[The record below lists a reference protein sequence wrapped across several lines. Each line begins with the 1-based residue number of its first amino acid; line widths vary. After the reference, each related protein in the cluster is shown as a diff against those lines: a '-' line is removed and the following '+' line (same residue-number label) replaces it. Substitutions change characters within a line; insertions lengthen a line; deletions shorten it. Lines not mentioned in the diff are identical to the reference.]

1 MENRIKSPV
10 ITKAEI
16 PVTDELDMLSLIKVY
31 GRNSND
37 CMRIEIQSR
46 PDNIITKPFLLFQ
59 LLLIFWLLIQ
69 K

>member
-1 MENRIKSPV
+1 MENGIKSPV

-37 CMRIEIQSR
+37 CMRIEINQ
-46 PDNIITKPFLLFQ
+46 DLTI
-59 LLLIFWLLIQ
+59 
-69 K
+69 